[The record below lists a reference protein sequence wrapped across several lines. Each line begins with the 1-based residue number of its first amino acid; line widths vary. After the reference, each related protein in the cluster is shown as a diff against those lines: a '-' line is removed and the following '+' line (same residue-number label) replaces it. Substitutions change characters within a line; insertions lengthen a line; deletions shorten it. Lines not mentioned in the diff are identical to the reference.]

1 MRGSPAPPGQAAVE
15 FNRNHYFMFGLVL
28 MFLGIQFRFVEE
40 VVLNERVSQAL
51 AKADG
56 DGKRPAIFAAI
67 GPAKR
72 ITLAPPNWLGWAL
85 MSCGSVL
92 VLHSL
97 AMKKPG
103 G

>member
-1 MRGSPAPPGQAAVE
+1 ME

-40 VVLNERVSQAL
+40 VTLNERVSEVL
-51 AKADG
+51 ARHDDAG
-56 DGKRPAIFAAI
+56 RGKILAAI
-67 GPAKR
+67 GPSTR
-72 ITLAPPNWLGWAL
+72 HTLKPPSWLGWAL
-85 MSCGSVL
+85 LSCGSVL

-103 G
+103 A

>member
-1 MRGSPAPPGQAAVE
+1 ME

-28 MFLGIQFRFVEE
+28 MFIGIQFRFVEE

-51 AKADG
+51 AKSDSEA
-56 DGKRPAIFAAI
+56 RRLPILAAI
-67 GPAKR
+67 GPAPRHTVK
-72 ITLAPPNWLGWAL
+72 PPSWLGWAL

-97 AMKKPG
+97 AMSKPG